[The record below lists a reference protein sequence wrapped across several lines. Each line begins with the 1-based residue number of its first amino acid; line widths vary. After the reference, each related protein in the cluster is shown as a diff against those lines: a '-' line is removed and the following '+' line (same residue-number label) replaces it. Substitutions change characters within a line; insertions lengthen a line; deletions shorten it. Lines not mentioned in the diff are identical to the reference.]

1 METVV
6 QKWGNSLGIRIP
18 SSIAKEHRLK
28 NGAKVEI
35 FDDGEKISIKPQNRF
50 TLDELL
56 DGINNKNIH
65 KGIDTGKSVGNEEW

>member
-18 SSIAKEHRLK
+18 SAIAKEHGLS

-35 FDDGEKISIKPQNRF
+35 IDDGKKISIRPYSRY

-56 DGINNKNIH
+56 DGINGNNLH
-65 KGIDTGKSVGNEEW
+65 KAIESGTPLGNEEW